1 MLAKLKTV
9 FEEIAPT
16 IKEFA
21 ESYVKKDKS
30 VDNLTWLMGTLM
42 KSGGVKDNAEAEKV
56 GQEIFSTIGRFTDNL
71 NAIRNT
77 CATGKTKEAWLN
89 EYIMSNTAMTDQE
102 KIAYLNQAN
111 FALGMGN
118 QIMQT
123 AIQNPNFD
131 VNAELNKVMQT
142 ATPVS
147 NIAANPKNM
156 MALNN
161 QLAQQAVFM
170 GTNGVAY
177 PEALEIG
184 LQAGQGMP
192 RIFEENIAEAED
204 NSPFDNKLK
213 MIASLAIKAGVAT
226 GKIPFLSKVL
236 PVGAITNI
244 ACVGVESA
252 KNLARVA
259 TGKIGVSA
267 AVENIGRAS
276 VAAVADFCATGLPA
290 KLLMPVPVV
299 GPALSLAVG
308 GYLATLSGQTIQK
321 NIFAGINKVQSAAK
335 SVVKTVG
342 SKFNSLKDFVFGSS
356 IKNKILA
363 ESKDV

>member
-1 MLAKLKTV
+1 MLEKIKTV
-9 FEEIAPT
+9 FEGIAPT

-21 ESYVKKDKS
+21 ESYVKKDKA
-30 VDNLTWLMGTLM
+30 VDNLTWLAGTLM
-42 KSGGVKDNAEAEKV
+42 KSGGVKDQAEADKV
-56 GQEIFSTIGRFTDNL
+56 GQEIFSTIGRFTSNL
-71 NAIRNT
+71 NAIRST
-77 CATGKTKEAWLN
+77 CAAGKTKEAWLN
-89 EYIMSNTAMTDQE
+89 EFVMSNTSLTDQE

-111 FALGMGN
+111 IALGMGN
-118 QIMQT
+118 QVMQNM
-123 AIQNPNFD
+123 IQNPNLD
-131 VNAELNKVMQT
+131 VTAELNKVMQT
-142 ATPVS
+142 AMPVET
-147 NIAANPKNM
+147 IAANPQNM

-170 GTNGVAY
+170 GMNGIAH
-177 PEALEIG
+177 PAALEMG

-192 RIFEENIAEAED
+192 AIFEENVSETED
-204 NSPFDNKLK
+204 NSPFDNNLK

-276 VAAVADFCATGLPA
+276 VAAVAGFCSTGLPA
-290 KLLMPVPVV
+290 KLLMPIPVV

-308 GYLATLSGQTIQK
+308 GYLCTLSGQTIQK
-321 NIFAGINKVQSAAK
+321 HIYAGINKVRGVTK
-335 SVVKTVG
+335 SVVDKL
-342 SKFNSLKDFVFGSS
+342 SNFIFGSP
-356 IKNKILA
+356 IKDPVLTR
-363 ESKDV
+363 DV

>member
-9 FEEIAPT
+9 FEGIAPT

-21 ESYVKKDKS
+21 ESYVKKDKA
-30 VDNLTWLMGTLM
+30 VDNLTWLAGTLM
-42 KSGGVKDNAEAEKV
+42 KSGGVKDNAEAEKI
-56 GQEIFSTIGRFTDNL
+56 GQDIFSTIDRFTNNL
-71 NAIRNT
+71 NAIRT
-77 CATGKTKEAWLN
+77 SGKTKEAWLN
-89 EYIMSNTAMTDQE
+89 DFIMSNTAMTDQE

-111 FALGMGN
+111 IALGMGN
-118 QIMQT
+118 QIMQNV
-123 AIQNPNFD
+123 IQNPNLD

-142 ATPVS
+142 AMPVS
-147 NIAANPKNM
+147 NIAANPQNM

-177 PEALEIG
+177 PEALEMG
-184 LQAGQGMP
+184 LQAGQNAP
-192 RIFEENIAEAED
+192 AIFEENIAEAED

-213 MIASLAIKAGVAT
+213 MIASLAIKAGVAA
-226 GKIPFLSKVL
+226 GKIPFLSKAL
-236 PVGAITNI
+236 PIEAITNV

-276 VAAVADFCATGLPA
+276 VAAVAGFCSTGLPA
-290 KLLMPVPVV
+290 KLLMPIPVV

-308 GYLATLSGQTIQK
+308 GYLCTLSGQTIQK
-321 NIFAGINKVQSAAK
+321 HIYAGINKVRGMTK
-335 SVVKTVG
+335 SVVDKL
-342 SKFNSLKDFVFGSS
+342 SNFIFGSP
-356 IKNKILA
+356 IKDPVKNPVLTR
-363 ESKDV
+363 DV

>member
-1 MLAKLKTV
+1 MLSKLKIV
-9 FEEIAPT
+9 FEGIAPT

-30 VDNLTWLMGTLM
+30 VDNLTWLAGTLM
-42 KSGGVKDNAEAEKV
+42 KSGGVKDKEEGEKV
-56 GQEIFSTIGRFTDNL
+56 GQEIFSTIGRFTSNL
-71 NAIRNT
+71 DAIKNT

-89 EYIMSNTAMTDQE
+89 EFIMSNATLTDQE

-111 FALGMGN
+111 IALGRGN
-118 QIMQT
+118 QLMQNV
-123 AIQNPNFD
+123 IQNPNID
-131 VNAELNKVMQT
+131 VSEELNKVTQT
-142 ATPVS
+142 PIPVS
-147 NIAANPKNM
+147 NIAANPQNM

-161 QLAQQAVFM
+161 QLAQQAILM

-177 PEALEIG
+177 PEALEMR
-184 LQAGQGMP
+184 LQAGQNMP
-192 RIFEENIAEAED
+192 AIFEENIAEAEN
-204 NSPFDNKLK
+204 NSPFDNNLK

-259 TGKIGVSA
+259 TGKIDVNA

-321 NIFAGINKVQSAAK
+321 HIYTGINKVSTVAK
-335 SVVKTVG
+335 GVVNTVG
-342 SKFNSLKDFVFGSS
+342 KKLKGFVFGSP
-356 IKNKILA
+356 IKNPVAIH
-363 ESKDV
+363 DV